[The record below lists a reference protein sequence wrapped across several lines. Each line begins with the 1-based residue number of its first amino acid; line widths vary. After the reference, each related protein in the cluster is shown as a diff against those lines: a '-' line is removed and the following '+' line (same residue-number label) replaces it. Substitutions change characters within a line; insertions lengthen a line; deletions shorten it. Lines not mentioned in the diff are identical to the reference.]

1 MERITFTLRGG
12 SGGEWYSS
20 ITYKL
25 KIPIN
30 LWLVSQAV
38 KMLVSHT
45 SDAGSTP
52 ARVTTGKVALFWIR
66 VKSLAVSLEKLP
78 FISTIS
84 SAG

>member
-20 ITYKL
+20 IAYRL

-52 ARVTTGKVALFWIR
+52 ARVTIGKVALF
-66 VKSLAVSLEKLP
+66 
-78 FISTIS
+78 
-84 SAG
+84 G